1 MSHIEETD
9 RPAHYGMIAEFDTP
23 EELMAAA
30 EKTRDA
36 GYTRI
41 DAYSSFPIEGMV
53 EALGQKRTRLPR
65 LILLF
70 GFLGMGTGLFL
81 QSWTAASDLGVTL
94 GPYMLYGYPM
104 NIGGR
109 PMLSF
114 PNFIPVTFELTI
126 LLSALCAVFGTMI
139 LNKLPMPYHSL
150 FNSERF
156 SLASQDKFFLCIE
169 ARDAKYEAGNT
180 RTFLESLNPNVI
192 EEVEH

>member
-1 MSHIEETD
+1 MSHEQETH
-9 RPAHYGMIAEFDTP
+9 RPESYGMIAEFDSP
-23 EELMAAA
+23 ETLMAAA

-36 GYTRI
+36 GYSRI

-53 EALGQKRTRLPR
+53 EALGQKRTGLPK

-70 GFLGMGTGLFL
+70 GFIGMCTGLFL
-81 QSWTAASDLGVTL
+81 KGWTAASNLGITI
-94 GPYMLYGYPM
+94 GPYMFYGYSM

-126 LLSALCAVFGTMI
+126 LFSALAAFFGTFI
-139 LNKLPMPYHSL
+139 LSKLPMPYHPL

-169 ARDAKYEAGNT
+169 ARDPQYEKGKT
-180 RTFLESLNPNVI
+180 EEFLEGLNPDSI
-192 EEVEH
+192 EEIGH